1 MKNFENTSS
10 NDTVLTG
17 GLVAIAIAWVAF
29 AALHAPAGDSAVPVN
44 AAVSAT
50 AGMTNLR
57 ASASAPAA
65 AVPAGRQPGA
75 VGKVS

>member
-29 AALHAPAGDSAVPVN
+29 AALHAPAGDSAITVN
-44 AAVSAT
+44 AAVSAPAST
-50 AGMTNLR
+50 ATLR

-75 VGKVS
+75 AGKVS